1 MEALPELVKIALSA
15 CNPRHHRR
23 VEPRS
28 RRDVHQVSAMKTV
41 LLIVLA
47 AMAAL
52 TSARAP
58 ADDLPSFIGKQPVA
72 LTAPFAAKGGSVECD
87 LAFTPTW
94 VADYGQ
100 RWPHDKPAADP
111 AQIQVTLT
119 TAKIPLK
126 IYFPAQLEEGR
137 RYPLFI
143 GNFTEFKDSRGPA
156 GAYAGKGNAAGY
168 VVAGFQLA
176 DELMKLAWFDE
187 KFRAGISLYVAS
199 TIARWAPIDPNR
211 IYVGGHSGGSKVSLG
226 YLSCYPA
233 DYAGV
238 MVLGCNQVV
247 FFDENR
253 AMPAAIQAK
262 GVALFCGT
270 GAKDDIAP
278 PAASK
283 AVFEQLKG
291 RSFPYTLYGDH
302 DGGHA
307 VVDAQNQ
314 QAFEF
319 FTASYADWFAKT
331 QAEALRSGLG
341 ALKAKRYGDALFPL
355 LKVASF
361 KPETDNAKKA
371 RAGLDALLQ
380 ARSDAEAAA
389 AKLNEQG
396 KKADAKRLLLDAARH
411 CQGCWYQ
418 FELQAQA
425 AALGK

>member
-1 MEALPELVKIALSA
+1 MHA
-15 CNPRHHRR
+15 
-23 VEPRS
+23 
-28 RRDVHQVSAMKTV
+28 V
-41 LLIVLA
+41 LMVVLA
-47 AMAAL
+47 ALAIASL
-52 TSARAP
+52 PGDELP
-58 ADDLPSFIGKQPVA
+58 AFIGRQPVPS
-72 LTAPFAAKGGSVECD
+72 TAPFAAKGGATECD

-94 VADYGQ
+94 IADSGQ
-100 RWPHDKPAADP
+100 RGPHDKPAADP
-111 AQIQVTLT
+111 VQIQAKLATLS
-119 TAKIPLK
+119 IPLK
-126 IYFPAQLEEGR
+126 IYFPAQLEDGR
-137 RYPLFI
+137 RYALFI

-168 VVAGFQLA
+168 VVAGFHLT
-176 DELMKLAWFDE
+176 DELMRQNWCDE
-187 KFRAGISLYVAS
+187 KFRAGISLFVAS

-291 RSFPYTLYGDH
+291 RNFPYALYGDH

-314 QAFEF
+314 QAFDF
-319 FTASYADWFAKT
+319 FTTSYGDWFAKT
-331 QAEALRSGLG
+331 QSEALRSGLG

-371 RAGLDALLQ
+371 QAGLDTLLQ
-380 ARSDAEAAA
+380 ARRDAEAAA
-389 AKLNEQG
+389 AKLVAQG
-396 KKADAKRLLLDAARH
+396 KKADAKRMLLDAARH
-411 CQGCWYQ
+411 YQGSWYQ
-418 FELQAQA
+418 FELQEQA
-425 AALGK
+425 AAAGK

>member
-1 MEALPELVKIALSA
+1 MHPFQA
-15 CNPRHHRR
+15 
-23 VEPRS
+23 
-28 RRDVHQVSAMKTV
+28 
-41 LLIVLA
+41 LLIGAVA
-47 AMAAL
+47 VACAGAY
-52 TSARAP
+52 
-58 ADDLPSFIGKQPVA
+58 ADDFPAFIGRQPVPSK
-72 LTAPFAAKGGSVECD
+72 APFEAKGGTLECE

-100 RWPHDKPAADP
+100 RWPRDKPAAEP
-111 AQIQVTLT
+111 GQIQGRLATLN
-119 TAKIPLK
+119 IPLK
-126 IYFPAQLEEGR
+126 IYFPHQLEEGR

-168 VVAGFQLA
+168 VVAGFCLTE
-176 DELMKLAWFDE
+176 ELMKQSWCDE
-187 KFRAGISLYVAS
+187 KFRAGICLYVAS

-226 YLSCYPA
+226 YLSCYPS

-270 GAKDDIAP
+270 GAKDAIATP
-278 PAASK
+278 GASK
-283 AVFEQLKG
+283 AVFELLKAS
-291 RSFPYTLYGDH
+291 RFPYALYGDH

-307 VVDAQNQ
+307 VVDAQNL

-319 FTASYADWFAKT
+319 FNTSYADWFAKS
-331 QAEALRSGLG
+331 QAEALRSGLS

-361 KPETDNAKKA
+361 NPGTDNGKKA
-371 RAGLDALLQ
+371 QAGIDAIDL
-380 ARSDAEAAA
+380 ARHDAEAAA
-389 AKLNEQG
+389 ATLVEQG
-396 KKADAKRLLLDAARH
+396 KKPEAKRQLLDMARRF
-411 CQGCWYQ
+411 QGSWYQ
-418 FELQAQA
+418 FDLQELA
-425 AALGK
+425 AAIAK